1 MDCPLAYRLDVVVRP
16 KREFSVRMQADRQH
30 LLLVCDDLIL
40 LKVDT
45 LTPVETTA
53 TVNPL
58 AVRIYRDKVFL
69 LNGGMSVGTLLHWN
83 DRVLA
88 LVHQGDFLGA
98 IHLALA
104 HYKGTAQ
111 GNTIGLP
118 PDADEL
124 RLVVSKRIRELIIA
138 SLQWAFSDDRMHD
151 DTHFSADGRG
161 VDLTTLFESLATS
174 CIEACLAM
182 NSPDFLFTEAYEH
195 YENAGIEGIFLRL
208 LEPYIFNG
216 DFKHTPPGVVKSL
229 ISLHSDAGEYDDAEA
244 IIWHV
249 DPQMLDINQAITLC
263 DSHGLLDALVHVYTR
278 ALFDYVSPME
288 RLLGTSLIYS
298 FIEYTLS
305 GLAYPTGEPL
315 PEAQASMA
323 RSAVYGFIFTHLAE
337 FTDTEAL
344 LHALDIAFEDPYLND
359 GEISRQSITNQLLAT
374 DTLDSTL
381 LYIFVARNLPKY
393 PQFLFISPSTLH
405 GIMTSLAT
413 DSDAT
418 TREDRQLA
426 TEYLL
431 SAYTPH
437 DSDEMYDLF
446 EQAGF
451 YRILRNAYWSEK
463 KWTKLVN
470 ILVKDPVDIFTSL
483 GDILPQAE
491 GVLEPVLPQLLKISL
506 SDTANLI
513 DRHQPALHQKA
524 VDSLPP
530 LKQLTYLRSVLDQPE
545 IHLDLPLRHL
555 YAIRLV
561 EYDSSSVLAYLDSR
575 GGDFFDLSQLWS
587 DFAEKGYYEGQ
598 IWALDRQG
606 NTSSAFSAVG
616 DVFRTQGANLAGD
629 LDNFY
634 AVETIT
640 SVARLAIRLC
650 REHSSGPRDQ
660 VENMWF
666 GVLHELTELVHN
678 IGSLEDPNSEKP
690 SATFEAIRSL
700 VGESLSALVSAPLS
714 FPRLF
719 KRLVDESSKRS
730 KAYKDFRA
738 ILTGMLESYR
748 SEGEMLT
755 MTVRLVEA
763 DLFVSV
769 KENSDKRQAGWSLT
783 SLQCIACGGG
793 LLDERNF
800 EVLGSG
806 HGKHVA
812 CQ

>member
-1 MDCPLAYRLDVVVRP
+1 M
-16 KREFSVRMQADRQH
+16 
-30 LLLVCDDLIL
+30 
-40 LKVDT
+40 DT
-45 LTPVETTA
+45 LTLVENTA
-53 TVNPL
+53 VSSPL
-58 AVRIYRDKVFL
+58 SVRVYRDKILV
-69 LNGGMSVGTLLHWN
+69 LNGGTSVGTLLHWN

-104 HYKGTAQ
+104 YYKGTAQ

-118 PDADEL
+118 TDRSEL
-124 RLVVSKRIRELIIA
+124 RSVVSTRIRELIIA
-138 SLQWAFSDDRMHD
+138 SLQWAFSEDRMSD

-182 NSPDFLFTEAYEH
+182 DNPYFLFTDAYEH
-195 YENAGIEGIFLRL
+195 YENAGIQGIFLRL

-216 DFKHTPPGVVKSL
+216 DFKHTPPGVVKAL
-229 ISLHSDAGEYDDAEA
+229 ITLHSDAGEYDQAEA

-278 ALFDYVSPME
+278 ALLDYVSPME
-288 RLLGTSLIYS
+288 RLLGTYQVYAY
-298 FIEYTLS
+298 IEHTLS

-315 PEAQASMA
+315 PESQAGSA
-323 RSAVYGFIFTHLAE
+323 RESVYTFVFSHLSD

-344 LHALDIAFEDPYLND
+344 LHALDIAFEDSYLND
-359 GEISRQSITNQLLAT
+359 GEISRQSIINQLLAT
-374 DTLDSTL
+374 DTLDPTL

-405 GIMTSLAT
+405 GIMTALASDT
-413 DSDAT
+413 DAT

-437 DSDEMYDLF
+437 DSDDMYDLF

-451 YRILRNAYWSEK
+451 YRILRNAFWADK
-463 KWTKLVN
+463 KWSKLVG
-470 ILVKDPVDIFTSL
+470 ILVKDPVDIFASL
-483 GDILPQAE
+483 DKILPQASE
-491 GVLEPVLPQLLKISL
+491 VLEPVLPDLLKSSL
-506 SDTANLI
+506 PETALII
-513 DRHQPALHQKA
+513 DRHQPTLHQK
-524 VDSLPP
+524 VVESLAP
-530 LKQLTYLRSVLDQPE
+530 LKQLTYLRSVLEQPE
-545 IHLDLPLRHL
+545 SHLSLTLRHL

-561 EYDSSSVLAYLDSR
+561 EYENSSVLAYLDSK

-587 DFAEKGYYEGQ
+587 DFAEKGYHEGQ

-606 NTSSAFSAVG
+606 NTTSAFSAVG
-616 DVFRTQGANLAGD
+616 DVLRTQGANLAGD
-629 LDNFY
+629 LDNYY

-650 REHSSGPRDQ
+650 REHSSGPKDK
-660 VENMWF
+660 VETMWF
-666 GVLHELTELVHN
+666 GVLHELTELVHA
-678 IGSLEDPNSEKP
+678 IGSLEDSSSEKP
-690 SATFEAIRSL
+690 SPSLEAIRLL

-719 KRLVDESSKRS
+719 KRLVDSSSKRS
-730 KAYKDFRA
+730 KAYKDFRV

-755 MTVRLVEA
+755 MTVKLVEA

-769 KENSDKRQAGWSLT
+769 KEMADRRQAGWSLGT
-783 SLQCIACGGG
+783 TQCIDCGDA
-793 LLDERNF
+793 LLGQTDIQ
-800 EVLGSG
+800 VQGSG
-806 HGKHVA
+806 QGRHVK
-812 CQ
+812 CQVKNIEVK

>member
-1 MDCPLAYRLDVVVRP
+1 
-16 KREFSVRMQADRQH
+16 
-30 LLLVCDDLIL
+30 
-40 LKVDT
+40 VDT
-45 LTPVETTA
+45 LTLVENTA
-53 TVNPL
+53 VSSPL
-58 AVRIYRDKVFL
+58 SVRVYRDKILV
-69 LNGGMSVGTLLHWN
+69 LNGGTSVGTLLHWN

-104 HYKGTAQ
+104 YYKGTAQ

-118 PDADEL
+118 TDRSEL
-124 RLVVSKRIRELIIA
+124 RSVVSTRIRELIIA
-138 SLQWAFSDDRMHD
+138 SLQWAFSEDRMSD

-182 NSPDFLFTEAYEH
+182 DNPYFLFTDAYEH
-195 YENAGIEGIFLRL
+195 YENAGIQGIFLRL

-216 DFKHTPPGVVKSL
+216 DFKHTPPGVVKAL
-229 ISLHSDAGEYDDAEA
+229 ITLHSDAGEYDQAEA

-278 ALFDYVSPME
+278 ALLDYVSPME
-288 RLLGTSLIYS
+288 RLLGTYQVYAY
-298 FIEYTLS
+298 IEHTLS

-315 PEAQASMA
+315 PESQAGSA
-323 RSAVYGFIFTHLAE
+323 RESVYTFVFSHLSD

-344 LHALDIAFEDPYLND
+344 LHALDIAFEDSYLND
-359 GEISRQSITNQLLAT
+359 GEISRQSIINQLLAT
-374 DTLDSTL
+374 DTLDPTL

-405 GIMTSLAT
+405 GIMTALASDT
-413 DSDAT
+413 DAT

-437 DSDEMYDLF
+437 DSDDMYDLF

-451 YRILRNAYWSEK
+451 YRILRNAFWADK
-463 KWTKLVN
+463 KWSKLVG
-470 ILVKDPVDIFTSL
+470 ILVKDPVDIFASL
-483 GDILPQAE
+483 DKILPQASE
-491 GVLEPVLPQLLKISL
+491 VLEPVLPDLLKSSL
-506 SDTANLI
+506 PETALII
-513 DRHQPALHQKA
+513 DRHQPTLHQK
-524 VDSLPP
+524 VVESLAP
-530 LKQLTYLRSVLDQPE
+530 LKQLTYLRSVLEQPE
-545 IHLDLPLRHL
+545 SHLSLTLRHL

-561 EYDSSSVLAYLDSR
+561 EYENSSVLAYLDSK

-587 DFAEKGYYEGQ
+587 DFAEKGYHEGQ

-606 NTSSAFSAVG
+606 NTTSAFSAVG

-629 LDNFY
+629 LDNYY

-650 REHSSGPRDQ
+650 REHSSGPKDK
-660 VENMWF
+660 VETMWF
-666 GVLHELTELVHN
+666 GVLHELTELVHA
-678 IGSLEDPNSEKP
+678 IGSLEDSSSEKP
-690 SATFEAIRSL
+690 SPSLEAIRLL

-719 KRLVDESSKRS
+719 KRLVDSSSKRS
-730 KAYKDFRA
+730 KAYKDFRV

-755 MTVRLVEA
+755 MTVKLVEA

-769 KENSDKRQAGWSLT
+769 KEMADRRQAGWSLGT
-783 SLQCIACGGG
+783 TQCIDCGDA
-793 LLDERNF
+793 LLGQTDIQ
-800 EVLGSG
+800 VQGSG
-806 HGKHVA
+806 QGRHVK
-812 CQ
+812 CQVKNIEVK